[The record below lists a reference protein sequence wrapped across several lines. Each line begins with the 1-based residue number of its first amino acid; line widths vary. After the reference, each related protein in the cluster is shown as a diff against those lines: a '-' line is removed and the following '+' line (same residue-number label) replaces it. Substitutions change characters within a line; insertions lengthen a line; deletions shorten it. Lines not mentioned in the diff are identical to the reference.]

1 MLVFECQSLT
11 WGVFVYVLAS
21 PSRVLYVGVTADLLH
36 RMWEHR
42 TGAFAGFSRR
52 YGVTRLVYYETTDN
66 PAAVIRREKQ
76 IKGWARVKKIIM
88 IESENPQWSDLAEPW
103 FVDVSSDDPS
113 PSLGV
118 TDRSRP

>member
-1 MLVFECQSLT
+1 M
-11 WGVFVYVLAS
+11 FVYVLAS

-42 TGAFAGFSRR
+42 TGAFPGFSRR

-66 PAAVIRREKQ
+66 PAAAIRREKQ
-76 IKGWARVKKIIM
+76 IKGWARVKKIGM
-88 IESENPQWSDLAEPW
+88 IETENPQWNDLAEPW
-103 FVDVSSDDPS
+103 FMDVSSDDPS

-118 TDRSRP
+118 TNRSRS